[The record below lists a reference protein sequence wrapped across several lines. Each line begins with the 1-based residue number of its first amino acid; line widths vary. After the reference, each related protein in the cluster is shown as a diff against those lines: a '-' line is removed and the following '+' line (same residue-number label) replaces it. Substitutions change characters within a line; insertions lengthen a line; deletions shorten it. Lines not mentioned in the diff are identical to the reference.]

1 MDVALDKAVR
11 IFSERGYSATSI
23 GDLTD
28 AMELASGSVY
38 KAFKDKRA
46 VFLAAFDRY
55 KSMRDKKLGR
65 AIRADCSG
73 RDKLRDAL
81 EFYADASQGAE
92 GGRGCLVIG
101 SAVELASR
109 DREIAM
115 CAKTDFRRNE
125 AVLAEIIREGQADG
139 SIQPRIDAAAV
150 ARLLVCLTQ
159 GLRVTGK
166 TGRSRA
172 ELATIVDTAM
182 RLVD

>member
-46 VFLAAFDRY
+46 V
-55 KSMRDKKLGR
+55 RDKKLGR

-115 CAKTDFRRNE
+115 RAKTDFRRNE